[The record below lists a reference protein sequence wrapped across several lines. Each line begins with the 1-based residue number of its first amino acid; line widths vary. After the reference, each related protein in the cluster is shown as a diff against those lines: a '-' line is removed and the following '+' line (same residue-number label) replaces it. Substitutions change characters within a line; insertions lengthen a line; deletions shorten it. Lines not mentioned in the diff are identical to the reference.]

1 MTLGAAM
8 GTTTPQ
14 VPTWAAAYD
23 ALGVGGILV
32 AMLTPVAGLAFGRF
46 VAVVLAFTLLGNMA
60 ATTYSITLNLQM
72 LAATFSTTPDTT
84 DTTTTTNTCSL
95 PSNLLHRI
103 PRALFALV
111 ITAIVIPVGIRA
123 AASGFFASLENFVAL
138 IGYWSASF
146 VAVVVAEH
154 LVFRGGDCASYDLA
168 AWDASSEL
176 PPGVA
181 AVAAAVLSY
190 GLVVPG
196 MAQVWYVGPIA
207 ETTGDIG
214 LELALVVGA
223 VLYVPLRALE
233 KRIAGR

>member
-8 GTTTPQ
+8 GTTAPH
-14 VPTWAAAYD
+14 VPSWTAAYD
-23 ALGVGGILV
+23 ALGVGGVFV
-32 AMLTPVAGLAFGRF
+32 AMLTPVAGEGFGRF

-72 LAATFSTTPDTT
+72 VAPAGTA
-84 DTTTTTNTCSL
+84 
-95 PSNLLHRI
+95 LLRV
-103 PRALFALV
+103 PRALFAVV
-111 ITAIVIPVGIRA
+111 ITAVVIPVGIRA
-123 AASGFFASLENFVAL
+123 AAGFFANLENFVGL

-146 VAVVVAEH
+146 IAVVVTEH
-154 LVFRGGDCASYDLA
+154 LVFRRGDCASYGLE
-168 AWDASSEL
+168 AWNSASRL

-181 AVAAAVLSY
+181 AIAAAVLSY
-190 GLVVPG
+190 GIVVPG

-214 LELALVVGA
+214 LELALVMGA
-223 VLYVPLRALE
+223 LLYVPLRALE